1 MFRKGSYDKIRVVG
15 SIAASLTSQHGGCW
29 MTVFRLVRTPANKS
43 HKQPQKNVAD
53 KISMFAKTP
62 EKISIEAATD
72 TATFNCSQC

>member
-1 MFRKGSYDKIRVVG
+1 
-15 SIAASLTSQHGGCW
+15 